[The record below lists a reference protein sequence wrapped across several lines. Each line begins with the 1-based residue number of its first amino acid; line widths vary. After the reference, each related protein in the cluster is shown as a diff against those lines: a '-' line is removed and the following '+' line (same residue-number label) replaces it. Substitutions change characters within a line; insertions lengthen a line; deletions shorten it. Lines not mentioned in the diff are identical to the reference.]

1 MAGLPCHS
9 DFLSS
14 HAKRNYRRGKFL
26 VSISLQRFSITLQL
40 LDILLSTLNTLKEL
54 DFTETANCIPQ
65 PYTTHQDI
73 DPSILS
79 PYHLPLV
86 LVPPEV
92 IEFDSM
98 SAESGEESQIKKE
111 EWPEFFIR
119 LFPND
124 VGSGCL
130 PP

>member
-1 MAGLPCHS
+1 
-9 DFLSS
+9 
-14 HAKRNYRRGKFL
+14 
-26 VSISLQRFSITLQL
+26 LQL
-40 LDILLSTLNTLKEL
+40 LDILLSTLNTLNQS

-73 DPSILS
+73 DPSVLS
-79 PYHLPLV
+79 PYQLPLV

-98 SAESGEESQIKKE
+98 SAESGEESQIKRD

-124 VGSGCL
+124 VSSR
-130 PP
+130 

>member
-1 MAGLPCHS
+1 
-9 DFLSS
+9 
-14 HAKRNYRRGKFL
+14 
-26 VSISLQRFSITLQL
+26 LQL
-40 LDILLSTLNTLKEL
+40 LDILLSTLNTLEQS

-73 DPSILS
+73 KPSILS

-92 IEFDSM
+92 IDFDSM
-98 SAESGEESQIKKE
+98 SAESGEESQIKKD

-124 VGSGCL
+124 VGSRYL